1 MEKIIFSYVYI
12 RDVLH
17 NLDYAIPANQILY
30 DQILYH
36 HLIESEG
43 YYNFAYDDKRTEG
56 QNSIA
61 QIGKVKGKVTV
72 GIGFNMDAESAEE
85 DWEYSFG
92 DLKDFGKV
100 RTGAKN
106 ITNIQIDKLYE
117 TVLLRKRREF
127 EKLYKNIIQKLR
139 LNERLVIEDLHY
151 QLPSLVSAKSSFYKY
166 IHSYCNTGDKAYLDL
181 AINEVKNRSNKP
193 DENGNRSEGIQKRR
207 NKQAEI
213 LNSTKAPFYSSPHSP
228 LLPIKSI
235 KAKLG
240 DTVIPRGTE
249 NWDKPKHSE
258 YFIWR
263 TQCDQKV
270 RESHLLLEGQIFT
283 NDFKP
288 ALGGPGED
296 YNCRCTKEILPTNI
310 EVIRNEKE
318 PISKKYFDINLELFG
333 IELHNLREEIHEFL
347 VKKRSEKKAQLT

>member
-1 MEKIIFSYVYI
+1 MKKIKITPEMA
-12 RDVLH
+12 RDLLH
-17 NLDYAIPANQILY
+17 NLDPKIPEHMQIYETTLY
-30 DQILYH
+30 YYLVGK
-36 HLIESEG
+36 EG
-43 YYNFAYDDKRTEG
+43 FERDAYDDARPIG
-56 QNSIA
+56 QN
-61 QIGKVKGKVTV
+61 KVKNLNNIVGNITV
-72 GIGFNMDAESAEE
+72 GIGFNMDTEESRKIWNTFFKGNVNF
-85 DWEYSFG
+85 DTVYSG
-92 DLKDFGKV
+92 KQGLKENEINGLLEF
-100 RTGAKN
+100 
-106 ITNIQIDKLYE
+106 
-117 TVLLRKRREF
+117 VLDSKRKEF
-127 EKLYKNIIQKLR
+127 KYIYKDIINKLR
-139 LNERLVIEDLHY
+139 LNERFALEDLY
-151 QLPSLVSAKSSFYKY
+151 FNGPNLLRPDTSFFKY
-166 IHSYCNTGDKAYLDL
+166 MHKYYETDDKKYLAL
-181 AINEVKNRSNKP
+181 AVNEVKSRSNRDK
-193 DENGNRSEGIQKRR
+193 NKGIQARR
-207 NKQAEI
+207 DAQAEI
-213 LNSTKAPFYSSPHSP
+213 LDSTKAPFYSSPHSP

-310 EVIRNEKE
+310 EVIRDEKE

-347 VKKRSEKKAQLT
+347 VKKRSEDKTQLT